1 MKNSILV
8 ILLLFSYSCSNKDQE
23 QFWFLEKDQDFPRVK
38 NIFEKHV
45 DFFPEKDKVD
55 WTISTWSLNPD
66 VEYNLKVAFGLDNE
80 SFKIEKERLTQL
92 SIATYYADNDSLLVL
107 NRFST
112 HENYGYPDKSEIKP
126 ELIAQ
131 DWVNDYLPVPNFWN
145 FSRYQTNN
153 TVSRLPNDFKIYV
166 FEAKPGIHIDKQR
179 LVKGGYMP
187 EKWKHGYSKGVAISE
202 ERREII
208 YWVIIW

>member
-1 MKNSILV
+1 MRNSIFL
-8 ILLLFSYSCSNKDQE
+8 ILLFLCFSCSNKDQE
-23 QFWFLEKDQDFPRVK
+23 QFWFLEKDHNYSRVK

-45 DFFPEKDKVD
+45 DFFPEKDKVN
-55 WTISTWSLNPD
+55 WIISTWSLNPD

-80 SFKIEKERLTQL
+80 NFKKEKERLDQL

-112 HENYGYPDKSEIKP
+112 HENYGYPDKSEINT
-126 ELIAQ
+126 ELIEQ
-131 DWVNDYLPVPNFWN
+131 DWFNDYLPVPNFWN
-145 FSRYQTNN
+145 FSRYETNN
-153 TVSRLPNDFKIYV
+153 TVSRLPSDFKIYV
-166 FEAKPGIHIDKQR
+166 FEAKPGIHFDKQK
-179 LVKGGYMP
+179 LVTGGYMP
-187 EKWKHGYSKGVAISE
+187 EKWKHGYSKGVAISQ